1 MLTHTAAFAALL
13 AAFALA
19 DDPTAAILKDRE
31 ETQEWLKS
39 KPTSY
44 LAAIRRKDFGKKTT
58 LSVGSADG
66 NDIRLEGLEPRHL
79 SVTVD
84 GDKFRV
90 SAVDA
95 GAGFRVKNG
104 EAALREATLDPGPI
118 VAGRY
123 TLRLS
128 HQGYPAIIVFDPQS
142 PRLKEYRGIPYYPVD
157 LRYRLELPLKPD
169 AKAERVKI
177 ASTHSAE
184 RSATRVGWFEFELD
198 GKPCRLAAYRLEEP
212 GAKSDDLSVFFR
224 DATTAQE
231 TYKVGRYV
239 EPEKQPDG
247 RYVLDFNMA
256 YSPAC
261 AYSPH
266 YNCPIPPKEN
276 RLAVA
281 IRAGEKNPKYR

>member
-1 MLTHTAAFAALL
+1 MLAWTLL
-13 AAFALA
+13 AASLAFA
-19 DDPTAAILKDRE
+19 DDPTAAILKDRA

-44 LAAIRRKDFGKKTT
+44 LAAVRRKDFGKKAT
-58 LSVGSADG
+58 LTVGAADG
-66 NDIRLEGLEPRHL
+66 NDVPLEGLEPRHL
-79 SVTVD
+79 SVTVE
-84 GDKFRV
+84 GDKFKV
-90 SAVDA
+90 AAVDA
-95 GAGFRVKNG
+95 PAGFRVKNG
-104 EAALREATLDPGPI
+104 DAALREATLDPGPI
-118 VAGRY
+118 AVGRY

-128 HQGYPAIIVFDPQS
+128 HQGYPAIIVFDPRS
-142 PRLKEYRGIPYYPVD
+142 PRFNEYKGIPYYPVD
-157 LRYRLELPLKPD
+157 LRYRFVLPFLPD
-169 AKAERVKI
+169 PKAERVKI
-177 ASTHSAE
+177 ASTHSAD
-184 RSATRVGWFEFELD
+184 RAATRRGWFEFAVD

-212 GAKSDDLSVFFR
+212 GAGPDGLSLFFR
-224 DATTAQE
+224 DATTGKE

-247 RYVLDFNMA
+247 RYVVDFNMA

-276 RLAVA
+276 RLKVA